1 MAKKKYDTATIELVI
16 FHVGELVC
24 GLESIEVQ
32 ELIKVQ
38 PITEVHQSDD
48 FVKGVINLRGNI
60 VSVLD
65 LQKRFGFGD
74 TEITPQT
81 RIIIVKIKE
90 EYIGLIVDAI
100 DDILTAKTENIEEA
114 TGNISNVK
122 NSYFNSIYKMDE
134 LLASILNIEEVL
146 SVEEE
151 E

>member
-1 MAKKKYDTATIELVI
+1 MAVKIYNAATIELVI

-65 LQKRFGFGD
+65 LQKKFGFGD
-74 TEITPQT
+74 TNIKPQT

-90 EYIGLIVDAI
+90 EYIGLIVDGI

-122 NSYFNSIYKMDE
+122 NTYFNSIYKMDE
-134 LLASILNIEEVL
+134 LLVSILNIEEVL

>member
-1 MAKKKYDTATIELVI
+1 MAKKIYNTSTIELVL

-38 PITEVHQSDD
+38 PITVVHQSDD

-74 TEITPQT
+74 TDISPQT
-81 RIIIVKIKE
+81 RIIIVKIKD

-100 DDILTAKTENIEEA
+100 DDILTAKTENIEA
-114 TGNISNVK
+114 ASGNISNVK
-122 NSYFNSIYKMDE
+122 NTYFNSIYKMDE
-134 LLASILNIEEVL
+134 LLVSILNIEEVL
-146 SVEEE
+146 SVEEKE
-151 E
+151 